1 VSLADHILTPD
12 DLAELRHDA
21 RPIGFIDLGSWQADS
36 AIPQVPFPLIG
47 LGATAHPLAEA
58 LDAIIEPPVSADAIL
73 DNVRKAPRAAAACA
87 QLLRSIE
94 HIPAP
99 DALRLESLCYAMLQ
113 GSEEHARWLAA
124 QPGPATPAPSNDSDC
139 LRLDRDG
146 NTLIARMD
154 RPQSLNAIDRD
165 MRDALYAAFEMA
177 LIDPD
182 LRVIKL
188 RAEGR
193 AFSTGAELSE
203 FGTTRDPATAHA
215 IRMRT
220 LPATLLCDLPCL
232 FDVHAQGA
240 AIGSGLEVAAFAQTF
255 TASRE
260 AWFQL
265 PEIAMGIIPG
275 AGGCVSVPQR
285 IGRSRA
291 VLLMLSG
298 RKLNAQ
304 QALEW
309 GLIDAI
315 EDRPARDE
323 G

>member
-21 RPIGFIDLGSWQADS
+21 RPIGFIDLAAWPAES
-36 AIPQVPFPLIG
+36 AIPQAPFPLIG

>member
-1 VSLADHILTPD
+1 MSIADHLLTPD
-12 DLAELRHDA
+12 DLADIRCNA
-21 RPIGFIDLGSWQADS
+21 RPIGFVDLAAWPASDALP
-36 AIPQVPFPLIG
+36 AAPFPLIG
-47 LGATAHPLAEA
+47 LGNPAHPLGAA
-58 LDAIIEPPVSADAIL
+58 LDAIVEPPISAEAIL
-73 DNVRKAPRAAAACA
+73 NIVRKAPKTAAACA

-94 HIPAP
+94 SLPATQ
-99 DALRLESLCYAMLQ
+99 ALRLESLCYAMLQ
-113 GSEEHARWLAA
+113 GSEEHADWLAA
-124 QPGPATPAPSNDSDC
+124 QSPAAPAPVNHGEC
-139 LRLDRDG
+139 LRLDRNGD
-146 NTLIARMD
+146 TLIVRMD
-154 RPQSLNAIDRD
+154 RPQNLNVIDRD

-182 LRVIKL
+182 LRLIKL

-193 AFSTGAELSE
+193 VFSTGAELSE

-232 FDVHAQGA
+232 FDVHAQGP

-255 TASRE
+255 TASPE

-275 AGGCVSVPQR
+275 AGGCVSVSLR

-291 VLLMLSG
+291 LLMMLSG
-298 RKLNAQ
+298 RKLNAR

-309 GLIDAI
+309 GLIDSI
-315 EDRPARDE
+315 EDRPTRDE
-323 G
+323 H

>member
-1 VSLADHILTPD
+1 
-12 DLAELRHDA
+12 
-21 RPIGFIDLGSWQADS
+21 
-36 AIPQVPFPLIG
+36 
-47 LGATAHPLAEA
+47 
-58 LDAIIEPPVSADAIL
+58 
-73 DNVRKAPRAAAACA
+73 
-87 QLLRSIE
+87 
-94 HIPAP
+94 
-99 DALRLESLCYAMLQ
+99 MLQ

-124 QPGPATPAPSNDSDC
+124 QPAAAPPAPGNHGEC

-146 NTLIARMD
+146 DVLIARMD
-154 RPQSLNAIDRD
+154 RPQTLNAIDRD
-165 MRDALYAAFEMA
+165 MRDALYEAFEMA

-220 LPATLLCDLPCL
+220 LPATILCDLPCL

-255 TASRE
+255 TASSS

-304 QALEW
+304 QALDW

-315 EDRPARDE
+315 EDRPARDHT
-323 G
+323 

>member
-1 VSLADHILTPD
+1 VSIADHLLAPD
-12 DLAELRHDA
+12 DLADIRRDQ
-21 RPIGFIDLGSWQADS
+21 RPIGFVDLAAWPAEF
-36 AIPQVPFPLIG
+36 AIPQAPFPLIG
-47 LGATAHPLAEA
+47 LGDPAHPLGAA
-58 LDAIIEPPVSADAIL
+58 LDAIVEPPVSADAIL
-73 DNVRKAPRAAAACA
+73 NNVSKAPKAAAACA

-94 HIPAP
+94 HLPAAE
-99 DALRLESLCYAMLQ
+99 ALRLESLCYAMLQ
-113 GSEEHARWLAA
+113 GSEEHAHWLTA
-124 QPGPATPAPSNDSDC
+124 QPVTTPPAPVNDSDC

-146 NTLIARMD
+146 DTLIARMD
-154 RPQSLNAIDRD
+154 RPHSLNAIDRD
-165 MRDALYAAFEMA
+165 MRDALYDAFEMA

-182 LRVIKL
+182 LRLIKL

-193 AFSTGAELSE
+193 VFSTGAELSE

-232 FDVHAQGA
+232 FDVHAQGP

-255 TASRE
+255 TANAD

-265 PEIAMGIIPG
+265 PEIGMGIIPG

-291 VLLMLSG
+291 LLLMLSG
-298 RKLNAQ
+298 RKLNAR

-323 G
+323 H

>member
-1 VSLADHILTPD
+1 MSIADHILSPL
-12 DLAELRHDA
+12 DLADIRRDA
-21 RPIGFIDLGSWQADS
+21 RPIGFIDLAAWPADV
-36 AIPQVPFPLIG
+36 AIPQTPFPLIG
-47 LGATAHPLAEA
+47 LGDPAHPLKNA
-58 LDAIIEPPVSADAIL
+58 LDAVIEPPVSAETIL
-73 DNVRKAPRAAAACA
+73 ENVLKAPKAAAACT
-87 QLLRSIE
+87 QLLRGIE
-94 HIPAP
+94 QLAP
-99 DALRLESLCYAMLQ
+99 SDALRLESLCYAMLQ

-124 QPGPATPAPSNDSDC
+124 QPAPAAPAPCNAADC
-139 LRLDRDG
+139 VQLDRQDDV
-146 NTLIARMD
+146 LIVTMD
-154 RPQSLNAIDRD
+154 RPGTLNAIDRD
-165 MRDALYAAFEMA
+165 MRDALYDAFEMA
-177 LIDPD
+177 LIDSD
-182 LRVIKL
+182 IRLIKL

-203 FGTTRDPATAHA
+203 FGTTHDPATAHA

-220 LPATLLCDLPCL
+220 LPATILCALPCL

-240 AIGSGLEVAAFAQTF
+240 AIGSGLEVAAFATMF
-255 TASRE
+255 TANPN

-291 VLLMLSG
+291 VLMMLSG

-304 QALEW
+304 QALDW

-323 G
+323 D

>member
-1 VSLADHILTPD
+1 MSIADHLLTPD
-12 DLAELRHDA
+12 DLADIRRDA
-21 RPIGFIDLGSWQADS
+21 RPVGFVDLAAWPADS
-36 AIPQVPFPLIG
+36 AIPQAPFPLIG
-47 LGATAHPLAEA
+47 LGDPTHPSSDA
-58 LDAIIEPPVSADAIL
+58 LDAIVEPPISADAIL
-73 DNVRKAPRAAAACA
+73 ANVRKAPKAAAACTH
-87 QLLRSIE
+87 LLRSIE
-94 HIPAP
+94 QLPAAE
-99 DALRLESLCYAMLQ
+99 ALRLESLCYAMLQ
-113 GSEEHARWLAA
+113 GSEEHAHWLAA
-124 QPGPATPAPSNDSDC
+124 QPAPTAPAPGNQDC
-139 LRLDRDG
+139 LRLERDG
-146 NTLIARMD
+146 EVLIARMD
-154 RPQSLNAIDRD
+154 RPQRLNAIDRD
-165 MRDALYAAFEMA
+165 MRDALYEALEMA

-182 LRVIKL
+182 LRLIKL

-193 AFSTGAELSE
+193 VFSEGAALSE

-220 LPATLLCDLPCL
+220 LPATLLCGLPCL
-232 FDVHAQGA
+232 FDVHAQGP

-255 TASRE
+255 TASST

-291 VLLMLSG
+291 LLMMLSG

-315 EDRPARDE
+315 EDRPTRDE
-323 G
+323 D